1 MSPRRVQGGPP
12 PRRPAPAG
20 PLADV
25 ERFLDHIRLE
35 RGLSANTVAAYG
47 ADLRRFA
54 QWMGERKIASTRR
67 VTRDHL
73 LDYRRALSLGGPA
86 GGPAARRAP
95 RTVRRMQASLRAFFR
110 FLRADG
116 IIARNPTD
124 GLDAPRLDRRLPRSL
139 TMGEIDRLLSA
150 PDPAEP
156 LGARDAAMLQLLY
169 ATGMRVSELVGL
181 DTGSLHMEAGYLICM
196 GKRSRERLV
205 PLNAEAVRAV
215 THYLERSRPRL
226 LKEARRASRAA
237 DRLFVT
243 ARGGGLTRQAF
254 WKNLKRYGRAAG
266 IAGSRLSP
274 HVLRHSFA
282 THLLEHGADLRSVQK
297 SLGHADISTTQIYT
311 HLNRERLKKIHQQ
324 FHPRA

>member
-1 MSPRRVQGGPP
+1 MSPRPAPGKTP
-12 PRRPAPAG
+12 PRRPVPAG

-35 RGLSANTVAAYG
+35 RGLSSNTVAAYG
-47 ADLRRFA
+47 SDLRRFA
-54 QWMGERKIASTRR
+54 QWIGEKGIASTRR

-73 LDYRRALSLGGPA
+73 LDYRRALSLGGGS

-95 RTVRRMQASLRAFFR
+95 RTVRRVQASLRAFFR
-110 FLRADG
+110 FLRAEG
-116 IIARNPTD
+116 SVTRNPTD

-139 TMGEIDRLLSA
+139 TMVEIDRLLSA
-150 PDPAEP
+150 PDPSAP
-156 LGARDAAMLQLLY
+156 LGARDAAMLQLMY

-181 DTGSLHMEAGYLICM
+181 DTASLHMEAGYLICM
-196 GKRSRERLV
+196 GKRSRERVV
-205 PLNAEAVRAV
+205 PLNADAMRAV
-215 THYLERSRPRL
+215 TLYLERSRPRL
-226 LKEARRASRAA
+226 LLKRRASRAT

-297 SLGHADISTTQIYT
+297 ILGHADISTTQIYT

-324 FHPRA
+324 FHPRP